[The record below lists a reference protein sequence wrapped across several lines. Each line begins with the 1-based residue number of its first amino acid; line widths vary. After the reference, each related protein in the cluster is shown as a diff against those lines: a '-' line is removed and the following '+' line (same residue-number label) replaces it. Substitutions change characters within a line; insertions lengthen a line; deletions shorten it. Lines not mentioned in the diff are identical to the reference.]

1 MCEKMFRFDI
11 TNLDVLPMKTHT
23 CHSCASEQVP
33 QNDSLFVDDQP
44 YCKNCVELHFPTQEH
59 LEGKKA
65 LKVLDPTV
73 CVQCQTDFDTTS
85 LPTLGQYP
93 ICDPC
98 QATIKEK
105 TFPLWVKGFLGGI
118 AVIVVFSFFWN
129 WKYYSAYRT
138 FNGGIAFAQR
148 GDYKQA
154 AAVIKQAS
162 QEVPEA
168 TDLQILT
175 NYYEGLD
182 ALLNNKS
189 EKALVAFNK
198 CEGKVPADFNLTLL
212 QLQAKTGTAFDHHDY
227 KGFLSGCQE
236 SLSLD
241 STQVANWMGVASAY
255 SCLYVAEGQDDY
267 KVKAMQHL
275 ARAKQ
280 LDSTSPDVK
289 EYYNMIDY
297 RLTQHQLITRT
308 DFKKQFPHGW
318 TKP

>member
-1 MCEKMFRFDI
+1 
-11 TNLDVLPMKTHT
+11 MKTHT
-23 CHSCASEQVP
+23 CHKCAAEEVP
-33 QNDSLFVDDQP
+33 QNESLFIEEQP
-44 YCKNCVELHFPTQEH
+44 HCKDCVNQHYPNQEA
-59 LEGKKA
+59 LAGKKA
-65 LKVLDPTV
+65 VKVLDPTV
-73 CVQCQTDFDTTS
+73 CMQCQGDFGATA

-93 ICDPC
+93 ICEPC
-98 QATIKEK
+98 LLAIQKK
-105 TFPLWVKGFLGGI
+105 TFPLWVKGFLAGI

-138 FNGGIAFAQR
+138 FNEGLAIASR
-148 GDYKQA
+148 GDYHQA

-162 QEVPEA
+162 EQAPDA
-168 TDLQILT
+168 TDLQTLG

-182 ALLNNKS
+182 ALLTNKS
-189 EKALVAFNK
+189 EKAIVALNK
-198 CEGKVPADFNLTLL
+198 CVGKIPADFNLNLL
-212 QLQAKTGTAFDHHDY
+212 LLQAKTGAAFDRHDY

-236 SLSLD
+236 SLALD
-241 STQVANWMGVASAY
+241 STQVGNWMGMASAY

-267 KVKAMQHL
+267 KVKALEHI

-280 LDSTSPDVK
+280 LDSISPEAK

-297 RLTQHQLITRT
+297 RLAEHQIITRD